1 MPEQGA
7 TSTPLRHV
15 LLIGAASAALGLGAC
30 GGEPDPVTDR
40 DAVLR
45 LTLTEYRIEPQVI
58 RVRPG
63 RIRII
68 ARNEGRLA
76 HNVRVRSLD
85 RERGEEVE
93 EFGEFSPTAFPG
105 GRITGDVTLPP
116 GKFELVCTIGNHDD
130 LGQTGTLIVGDGS

>member
-1 MPEQGA
+1 M
-7 TSTPLRHV
+7 PLRRALV
-15 LLIGAASAALGLGAC
+15 AAAVASALGLGAC

-40 DAVLR
+40 DATLR
-45 LTLTEYRIEPQVI
+45 LSLTEYRIEPQVI

-63 RIRII
+63 RVHIV

-76 HNVRVRSLD
+76 HNLRVRSLV
-85 RERGEEVE
+85 RERGEEIQ
-93 EFGEFSPTAFPG
+93 EFGEFSATAFPG
-105 GRITGDVTLPP
+105 GRVTGDVTLPP